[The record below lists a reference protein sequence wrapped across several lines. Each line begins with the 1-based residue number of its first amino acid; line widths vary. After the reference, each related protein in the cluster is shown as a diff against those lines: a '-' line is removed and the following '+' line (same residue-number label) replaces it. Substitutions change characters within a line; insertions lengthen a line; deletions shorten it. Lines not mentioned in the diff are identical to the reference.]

1 MRLLVL
7 LAMVPAVWSYPS
19 GAVTSS
25 CSDLTPQHRGSS
37 QTGASPYTVTTS
49 TRSYTAGQS
58 VSVLLQASSGKS
70 FTGFLLEARE
80 VGGQT
85 PVGSFSVSSSDAQ
98 LLTCSSQPKS
108 AVSHTSAST
117 KTQIRVTWQPSA
129 LQVKDIEFHAT
140 FVQSYSVF
148 WVDLKSLSL
157 SRSSNG
163 STTSPLDNISSSGCG
178 SSKICLSQPS
188 GCDPAVSSSCF
199 FMSATA
205 LSPGTVSYEM
215 SGPSSGY
222 IAFGFSD
229 DQQMGNDDIY
239 ICSVGA
245 NSLVSVQHAFS
256 TGKTTPT
263 SLPLGNV
270 SGVEASINNNVIKCV
285 FVSSNLISTQRASVS
300 NQTYYLLYA
309 YGPSSSSGQIQRHS
323 GTFVSSNKMDIS
335 NPQTSQ
341 SSGLPKILQAHG
353 TLMLTSWMTTATVG
367 MMFARYMKSTAKGQK
382 LLGKDVWFVVH
393 VAVMSITVIA
403 TCIAFILPF
412 AHARDWSGGAHPVLG
427 CLVMILS
434 LLQLL
439 GALLRCGPQHPRRFL
454 FNWFHASNAV
464 AVKALA
470 VAAIFTGLN
479 LVDST
484 HGWLMSVMGAFLGWD
499 VLFYFLFEV
508 KIRWK
513 MNSAG
518 EVSGSRTQSVVLR
531 IVYVMGNLAC
541 LIALLVGIGTS

>member
-1 MRLLVL
+1 MRLLVF
-7 LAMVPAVWSYPS
+7 LAMVPAAWSYPS

-25 CSDLTPQHRGSS
+25 CSNLTPQHRGSS
-37 QTGASPYTVTTS
+37 QTGASPYTVTAS
-49 TRSYTAGQS
+49 SRSYTAGQS
-58 VSVLLQASSGKS
+58 VTVLLQASSGKS

-85 PVGSFSVSSSDAQ
+85 PVGSFSISSSDAQ

-108 AVSHTSAST
+108 AVSHTSSSA
-117 KTQIRVTWQPSA
+117 KTIIQVTWQPSTS
-129 LQVKDIEFHAT
+129 QVKDVEFHAT

-157 SRSSNG
+157 SRSSNT
-163 STTSPLDNISSSGCG
+163 STTSALDNISSSGCG
-178 SSKICLSQPS
+178 SSKICISQPS

-199 FMSATA
+199 FMSAAA
-205 LSPGTVSYEM
+205 LSSDAVSYEM

-239 ICSVGA
+239 ICGVGA
-245 NSLVSVQHAFS
+245 NSLVSVQRAFS
-256 TGKTTPT
+256 TGKTRPT
-263 SLPLGNV
+263 SQPLGNV
-270 SGVEASINNNVIKCV
+270 SGVAASINNNVIKCV
-285 FVSSNLISTQRASVS
+285 FVSSNPISTQRASVS

-309 YGPSSSSGQIQRHS
+309 YGSSSSGQIQKHS
-323 GTFVSSNKMDIS
+323 GTFISTDKLDIF

-341 SSGLPKILQAHG
+341 ISGLPKIIKAHG
-353 TLMLTSWMTTATVG
+353 TLMLTSWMTTAAVG
-367 MMFARYMKSTAKGQK
+367 MMFARYMRSTAKGQK

-412 AHARDWSGGAHPVLG
+412 VHARDWSGGAHPVLG

-439 GALLRCGPQHPRRFL
+439 GALLRCEPQHPRRFL
-454 FNWFHASNAV
+454 FNWFHASNAM

-484 HGWLMSVMGAFLGWD
+484 HGWLMAVMGAFLGWD

-508 KIRWK
+508 KFRWK
-513 MNSAG
+513 MNIAG
-518 EVSGSRTQSVVLR
+518 EGSGSRTQSLVLR

>member
-1 MRLLVL
+1 MKLFLFL
-7 LAMVPAVWSYPS
+7 TMVPVVWSYPN
-19 GAVTSS
+19 GKVTSS
-25 CSDLTPQHRGSS
+25 CDDLTPQHGTSS
-37 QTGASPYTVTTS
+37 QTAASPYTVAAS
-49 TRSYTAGQS
+49 SRSYTVGQS
-58 VSVLLQASSGKS
+58 VTVVLQAPIGKS
-70 FTGFLLEARE
+70 FMGFLLQARE
-80 VGGQT
+80 VGSQT
-85 PVGSFSVSSSDAQ
+85 PVGSFSISSSNAQ
-98 LLTCSSQPKS
+98 LLTCSNQPNT
-108 AVSHTSAST
+108 AVSQTSAST
-117 KTQIRVTWQPSA
+117 KTEIQVTWQPSPS
-129 LQVKDIEFHAT
+129 QVKDIEFHAT
-140 FVQSYSVF
+140 FVQSKKVY
-148 WVDLKSLSL
+148 WVDVKSLSL

-163 STTSPLDNISSSGCG
+163 SSTSALDIISKSGCG
-178 SSKICLSQPS
+178 TSKICLSRPS
-188 GCDPAVSSSCF
+188 DCDPSVSSSCF

-205 LSPGTVSYEM
+205 LAPGRVSYEM

-229 DQQMGNDDIY
+229 DQEMGNDDIY
-239 ICSVGA
+239 ICGVAA
-245 NSLVSVQHAFS
+245 NGLVSVQHAFS
-256 TGKTTPT
+256 TGSSTPST
-263 SLPLGNV
+263 LPLGNV
-270 SGVEASINNNVIKCV
+270 SDVEASIKNNVIKCV
-285 FVSSNLISTQRASVS
+285 FVSSNPISTQRAAVS
-300 NQTYYLLYA
+300 SPTYYLLYA
-309 YGPSSSSGQIQRHS
+309 YGPSSNGQIQKHT
-323 GTFVSSNKMDIS
+323 GTFVSSDKMDVS

-341 SSGLPKILQAHG
+341 SSGLPKIIQAHG

-393 VAVMSITVIA
+393 VAVMSVTVIA

-412 AHARDWSGGAHPVLG
+412 VYAGDWAGGAHPVLG

-470 VAAIFTGLN
+470 VAAIFTGLS

-484 HGWLMSVMGAFLGWD
+484 HGWLMQVMGGFLGWD
-499 VLFYFLFEV
+499 ILFYFLFEV

-513 MNSAG
+513 MNTAV

-531 IVYVMGNLAC
+531 MVYVMGNLAF